1 MQLDLAATHP
11 VILAFVALF
20 VAVDI
25 LGLLPLYLS
34 LTGTLGAED
43 RRRLPW
49 QCALTAGGVGLGFLL
64 VGRALFQILGVTVG
78 DFQVAGG
85 LLLLVLSVNDLLRG
99 PAPAGPQEPAQ
110 SVGIVPL
117 ATPLVVGPA
126 VLTTLLLLVHTH
138 GYGPTLI
145 AYGANMLLVY
155 LALRHARLVERVLGK
170 EGSQAAAKVAGL
182 FLAAFGVSLV
192 RRGLPDFL
200 GR

>member
-1 MQLDLAATHP
+1 MSFTLSSVHP
-11 VILAFVALF
+11 TLLAFAALF

-34 LTGTLGAED
+34 LTGGLPPED

-49 QCALTAGGVGLGFLL
+49 QCALTAAAVGLGFLAA
-64 VGRALFQILGVTVG
+64 GQALFQILGITVG

-85 LLLLVLSVNDLLRG
+85 LLLLVLSVSDLVRG
-99 PAPAGPQEPAQ
+99 PAAVEAANTT
-110 SVGIVPL
+110 VGIVPL
-117 ATPLVVGPA
+117 GTPLVVGPA
-126 VLTTLLLLVHTH
+126 VLTTLLLLVQTH

-145 AYGANMLLVY
+145 AYAGNIVLVY
-155 LALRHARLVERVLGK
+155 AALRHAPLVERVVGK
-170 EGSQAAAKVAGL
+170 AGSQAAGKVAGL
-182 FLAAFGVSLV
+182 FLAAFGVSLI

>member
-1 MQLDLAATHP
+1 MQLDLAAIHP

-25 LGLLPLYLS
+25 LGLLPLYLT
-34 LTGTLGAED
+34 LTGGLSPED

-64 VGRALFQILGVTVG
+64 VGKALFQILGVTVG

-99 PAPAGPQEPAQ
+99 PAAPQDPAP

-145 AYGANMLLVY
+145 AYGANMFLVY

-170 EGSQAAAKVAGL
+170 AGSQAAAKVAGL
-182 FLAAFGVSLV
+182 FLAAFGVSLI